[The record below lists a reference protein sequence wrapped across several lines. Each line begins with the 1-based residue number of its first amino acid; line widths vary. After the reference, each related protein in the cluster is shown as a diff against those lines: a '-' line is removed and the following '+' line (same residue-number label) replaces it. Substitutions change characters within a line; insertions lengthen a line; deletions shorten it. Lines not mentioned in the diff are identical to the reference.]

1 MRQKSLPTKNDSTM
15 QEMSK
20 ACILVLRVTEGK
32 KNLKVLK
39 MVRENLM
46 KREELHLKGKSE
58 FGQSKK

>member
-1 MRQKSLPTKNDSTM
+1 M